1 MNRLNKILLLLIVIV
16 FILCAAMFLDLYLE
30 DKMAEHTVPPVKQTE
45 PSETTVPPVPTETEP
60 PVTVAPETVPPTT
73 AAETEPTT
81 EPSTEPETEP
91 TTEPTTVPT
100 EPEEDHTDYSIGK
113 RIAAI
118 ALEQVGK
125 PYEYGAEGPD
135 SYDASGL
142 MQYCYGQ
149 LGIHLPRS
157 TAAQAE
163 IGKIISYEDLMP
175 GDAFCMWFENED
187 APEFVGIYVGD
198 GFYVAARS
206 TGKPVSKIDVTTEYY
221 KEHFV
226 YGRRYY

>member
-30 DKMAEHTVPPVKQTE
+30 DKMEGESVPSTE
-45 PSETTVPPVPTETEP
+45 QMQPNETTLPPAPTETEP

-73 AAETEPTT
+73 VPE
-81 EPSTEPETEP
+81 TEPETEP
-91 TTEPTTVPT
+91 TTEPETESATEPATVPT
-100 EPEEDHTDYSIGK
+100 EPEEDNTDYSIGE

-125 PYEYGAEGPD
+125 PYVYGAEGPD

-142 MQYCYGQ
+142 VQYCYGQ
-149 LGIHLPRS
+149 LGIQLPRS
-157 TAAQAE
+157 TASQATV
-163 IGKIISYEDLMP
+163 GKIIAYEDLMP
-175 GDAFCMWFENED
+175 GDAFFMWFANED
-187 APEFVGIYVGD
+187 EPEFVGIYVGD

>member
-1 MNRLNKILLLLIVIV
+1 MEEGVDAILIETIFDTLNAK
-16 FILCAAMFLDLYLE
+16 AALS
-30 DKMAEHTVPPVKQTE
+30 A
-45 PSETTVPPVPTETEP
+45 
-60 PVTVAPETVPPTT
+60 
-73 AAETEPTT
+73 
-81 EPSTEPETEP
+81 
-91 TTEPTTVPT
+91 
-100 EPEEDHTDYSIGK
+100 YSK
-113 RIAAI
+113 ANEARIAAAKAAGTPEDEI
-118 ALEQVGK
+118 K
-125 PYEYGAEGPD
+125 PIEVML
-135 SYDASGL
+135 SMTVSDASGL
-142 MQYCYGQ
+142 VQYCYGQ

-157 TAAQAE
+157 TASQAE

-175 GDAFCMWFENED
+175 GDAFFMWFANED